1 MTHPDAR
8 AALEKLPDASDHF
21 KTWRNKLISLEKAEY
36 EAVRQALTQMI
47 DGGWNSDMDAAP
59 RDGTGFYVRSKTP
72 MRWMAYKPA
81 ARQQGYPEGRWQEL
95 NEHGG
100 WVNSEREPTEW
111 MPYGHPIT
119 PAGEQ

>member
-36 EAVRQALTQMI
+36 EAARQALTQMI

-59 RDGTGFYVRSKTP
+59 RDGTHILVAIASDEFQPVTAWWKYNEWCVFENKGVHILDR
-72 MRWMAYKPA
+72 KPTHWKLVI
-81 ARQQGYPEGRWQEL
+81 PPQE
-95 NEHGG
+95 
-100 WVNSEREPTEW
+100 S
-111 MPYGHPIT
+111 GH
-119 PAGEQ
+119 E